1 MPQTPSPTTGLPNI
15 LAALE
20 TGGMPQGQLGKL
32 PSPTNPQAA
41 MPGAMPTGTPMPT
54 QAGVMP
60 EVSPDL
66 IQALLE
72 ALLRGGQFNQLPTP
86 SQTPNAATVPGQ

>member
-1 MPQTPSPTTGLPNI
+1 MPQTPSPTSGIPNI

-32 PSPTNPQAA
+32 PSPITPQGA
-41 MPGAMPTGTPMPT
+41 MPAALPTGTPPQSPT
-54 QAGVMP
+54 GVMP
-60 EVSPDL
+60 EVSPEI

-86 SQTPNAATVPGQ
+86 SATPNAAAVTGQ